1 MRCWQV
7 HELGEPI
14 DRLVLDEV
22 DPPEPAPGRLVL
34 DVEAVGLAFPS
45 VLQCRGEYQVKPP
58 LPFSPAAEV
67 VGRVAAVGEGV
78 GGFEVG
84 QRVLSLGGALADR
97 AVVGT
102 GTAVAVPDGV
112 APEKAAALPTNY
124 GTTWFALHDRARLQP
139 GETLLVLG
147 AAALWL
153 LPGVGGGDTEM
164 VLFKLGISVIFLFAG
179 LALLL
184 QHHTDNRPDAYFD
197 PIRHEVRVMQKN
209 RRGRPQVILR
219 RTYDSLGSASFT
231 NKCVQLFDV
240 DGSLLMRLQID
251 NAEVRHSLRNQLG
264 GRVRL
269 AG

>member
-1 MRCWQV
+1 MNKAREMKTVPGDFEQATEIEDKYGEEAPVMLRFAPNWQ
-7 HELGEPI
+7 L
-14 DRLVLDEV
+14 R
-22 DPPEPAPGRLVL
+22 
-34 DVEAVGLAFPS
+34 
-45 VLQCRGEYQVKPP
+45 
-58 LPFSPAAEV
+58 
-67 VGRVAAVGEGV
+67 
-78 GGFEVG
+78 
-84 QRVLSLGGALADR
+84 ALIFR
-97 AVVGT
+97 GT
-102 GTAVAVPDGV
+102 GV
-112 APEKAAALPTNY
+112 
-124 GTTWFALHDRARLQP
+124 
-139 GETLLVLG
+139 LLVLG